1 MAQWQGHEQAGI
13 PEGEL
18 PSNLDLKDR
27 LRFVLAAPAFLTSSC
42 KARNPL
48 SDGCDAADGGVSTT
62 DNADLSGARTQPRHY
77 GPERTSVA
85 RALGIGRSG
94 LVPEV
99 PVPVVQQ
106 IDRKTAIASS
116 PRPIADTF
124 VRAPAE
130 GEDFVHVG
138 RYGRRACPAVGDDQA
153 GAGLTELR
161 GLDLEA
167 FTGTKDPVACPH
179 LQGLDS
185 QRHWSEGFGSGDL
198 IQHSCEPSAAQQ
210 TDQLLILA
218 IPTLTWERE
227 KVSDITCDCEIF
239 ISHGRQKSHQSKI
252 YYAAGL
258 LPRPF
263 VAKETDG
270 LLVTPY
276 KLRDNFNTANDDP
289 AKGPNPIHPTHQQ
302 LPNSNKTPDDELEA
316 ATNRPEHA
324 LRTFPADLEPGTRV
338 LGWQLQAASQRLGI
352 FGLNALQL
360 AAASVPLL
368 DGA

>member
-1 MAQWQGHEQAGI
+1 MNG
-13 PEGEL
+13 
-18 PSNLDLKDR
+18 
-27 LRFVLAAPAFLTSSC
+27 VCAA
-42 KARNPL
+42 
-48 SDGCDAADGGVSTT
+48 
-62 DNADLSGARTQPRHY
+62 
-77 GPERTSVA
+77 
-85 RALGIGRSG
+85 
-94 LVPEV
+94 
-99 PVPVVQQ
+99 
-106 IDRKTAIASS
+106 
-116 PRPIADTF
+116 
-124 VRAPAE
+124 
-130 GEDFVHVG
+130 
-138 RYGRRACPAVGDDQA
+138 
-153 GAGLTELR
+153 
-161 GLDLEA
+161 
-167 FTGTKDPVACPH
+167 H

-302 LPNSNKTPDDELEA
+302 LPNSNSESNQHPIRTETPDDELEA

-338 LGWQLQAASQRLGI
+338 VRNKLTRAT
-352 FGLNALQL
+352 
-360 AAASVPLL
+360 
-368 DGA
+368 